1 METKIV
7 CWYKSLAA
15 YQEET
20 VVNENTFLACVF
32 LFLIVLNNLQANC
45 LPILYISPSHSL
57 ILQATIIEKK
67 IIIVWFMDQAMD
79 ASYPENATDSN
90 NINSSYRNASS
101 ENFTDDAWASFS
113 DSYHKEVRRVRLNFH
128 SC

>member
-20 VVNENTFLACVF
+20 VVNEWTFLACMF
-32 LFLIVLNNLQANC
+32 LFLSSFVPNC

-67 IIIVWFMDQAMD
+67 IVVVWFMDQAMD

-90 NINSSYRNASS
+90 NINSSYPNASS

-113 DSYHKEVRRVRLNFH
+113 DSYHKEVRRVRVNFH